1 MFENV
6 ALKIQKAAKIIWIVG
21 LVILTISSFAA
32 MIYLVSVF
40 AQFSSDVAEVLLL
53 VFCVMIGCIIVFCIS
68 TLWLYFITLCIKG
81 FGQLIENTDKLVEK
95 KPTEEEEEFIA
106 FNK

>member
-6 ALKIQKAAKIIWIVG
+6 ASKIQKAAKIIWIVG
-21 LVILTISSFAA
+21 LVVLAISSFAA
-32 MIYLVSVF
+32 MIFLISVF
-40 AQFSSDVAEVLLL
+40 AKFSSDVAEVLLL
-53 VFCVMIGCIIVFCIS
+53 VFGIMIGCIIVFCIA

-81 FGQLIENTDKLVEK
+81 FGQLIENTDKFVEK
-95 KPTEEEEEFIA
+95 KLPEEEEEFVA